1 MLSGSAAARHY
12 GYSSARAKAMGSK
25 LIDDKTMRDIIN
37 AKDISTI
44 IAILFHGEFKED
56 IEEFGGM
63 EIKGELIDFALS
75 KNLARNAG
83 KLVHIAPSTER
94 KLIRSIVGK
103 WDIYNVKL
111 LLEAKEKRQSY
122 DTIARYVIDYGRYD
136 AATVKEAM
144 REDSIDGLLG
154 KLMINSPYAD
164 ILKDALEA
172 YKKTR
177 SVPDAIAAI
186 DKSYFRSLGSVIVG
200 LRVIHNESARIIK
213 MDIDMKNIL
222 YMIKAKRSGLKFP
235 DISAAMIDRG
245 NIPAP
250 ELEQIY
256 NGSKDIESMALQI
269 KAYDLKSAVEVY
281 KQSKVKQLL
290 IFEVGLRNAIFEKS
304 LKLLRHSMLTFGTI
318 LAYSYMKEIEIFT
331 LRILINSRIYGLS
344 KDETSRLIVWK
355 TE

>member
-12 GYSSARAKAMGSK
+12 GYSSARAKALGSK
-25 LIDDKTMRDIIN
+25 LIDEKTMRDIIN
-37 AKDISTI
+37 AKDVSSIISV
-44 IAILFHGEFKED
+44 LLHGEFKED

-63 EIKGELIDFALS
+63 EIKAELIDFALS

-122 DTIARYVIDYGRYD
+122 EAIARYVIDYGRYD
-136 AATVKEAM
+136 SAAIKEAM
-144 REDSIDGLLG
+144 REDSIEGLLN
-154 KLMINSPYAD
+154 KLMINSPYVD
-164 ILKDALEA
+164 IFRDALET
-172 YKKTR
+172 YKKSR
-177 SVPDAIAAI
+177 SVPDTVAEI
-186 DKSYFRSLGSVIVG
+186 DKSYFKSLGGVIVG

-222 YMIKAKRSGLKFP
+222 YMIKAKRAGLKFTE
-235 DISAAMIDRG
+235 ISPMMIERG
-245 NIPAP
+245 NMQVH

-269 KAYDLKSAVEVY
+269 KAYDLKPAVEAY
-281 KQSKVKQLL
+281 KQSKIKQLL
-290 IFEVGLRNAIFEKS
+290 VFEVGLRNAIFENS
-304 LKLLRHSMLTFGTI
+304 VKLLKHSMLTFGTI